1 MKKAK
6 TDSVVLEAEAPVY
19 RPGGTDRSIAEL
31 EAATHR
37 LTMRRIRD
45 MLPGKIETRRL
56 VLRAP
61 MRGDVPEIVKL
72 AGNKNVSSKLAR
84 MPHPYSGADAI
95 AFIEILAQRADERP
109 YAITLDGKFIG
120 VIGLSFYE
128 GRAPELGYWLGE
140 PHWGRRYAT
149 EAGRALIEAAHRIP
163 HVETIAARV
172 LPDNLASL
180 RVLEK
185 LGFHRAGKGKPASK
199 SKQAANTMILLELKR
214 PRWM

>member
-6 TDSVVLEAEAPVY
+6 TDIAVLDAEPAIY
-19 RPGGTDRSIAEL
+19 RPGGTERSIAEL

-37 LTMRRIRD
+37 LTLRRIRD
-45 MLPGKIETRRL
+45 MLPGKIETKRL

-61 MRGDVPEIVKL
+61 MRGDVPDMVR
-72 AGNKNVSSKLAR
+72 AADNRNVSSKLAR

-109 YAITLDGKFIG
+109 YAIALDGRFIG
-120 VIGLSFYE
+120 IIGLSFYE

-140 PHWGRRYAT
+140 PYWGHGYAT
-149 EAGRALIEAAHRIP
+149 EAGRALIDAAQRTP
-163 HVETIAARV
+163 HVDKIAARV
-172 LPDNLASL
+172 LPDNAASL
-180 RVLEK
+180 KVLEK
-185 LGFHRAGKGKPASK
+185 LGFHRVGKGKPK
-199 SKQAANTMILLELKR
+199 KTAANAMLLFELQR